1 MDIERIR
8 KDFPILEK
16 VIYMDNA
23 ATSLTPV
30 SVIEEISEYYSEYR
44 ANVHRGIHTLSKIA
58 SERYEEAHEK
68 ISRLINS
75 SPEEII
81 LTSNTTQGINLIA
94 LSLDLR
100 RGDKVVTTS
109 LEHHSNLLPWMR
121 LRRKGVKVEIV
132 NPDRKGRLN
141 IGDFED
147 VIDENTKLIAVTHI
161 SNVLGS
167 ISPVNEIG
175 RIARENNILYLVDAA
190 QSVPH
195 IPVDVKEIKCDFLAF
210 SGHKMLGPT
219 GIGAIYIRKEIADEL
234 EPKILGGGTI
244 GQVTLSNYTLTK
256 SPERWEA
263 GTPNIAGA
271 IGFGKAVEYLQN
283 IGFERIRRHERELTR
298 SIVSGLREI
307 ENVEPY
313 GPGEEYQIG
322 IVSFNVKDLNPHEV
336 ASVLDKESGIM
347 VRSGHH
353 CAMPLMNLLGCPG
366 GTVRASLYIYN
377 TLEEVDRFISE
388 IKRIAG

>member
-244 GQVTLSNYTLTK
+244 DQVTLSNYTLTK